1 MTKIK
6 MKKNSFTQTKE
17 DKKNKNKNFKLK
29 YLNQCLFVLAAI
41 LSVYYVIATNDLSI
55 KGFELNALKKNINEL
70 SRENENFKL
79 QTMSMESYNN
89 LNERVAGLNM
99 VAVDEIVYI
108 SAKDQVV
115 VKK

>member
-1 MTKIK
+1 MIKIK
-6 MKKNSFTQTKE
+6 MKKNSFVQIKE
-17 DKKNKNKNFKLK
+17 DKKNKNKIFKLK

-41 LSVYYVIATNDLSI
+41 LSVYYVMAANDLSI
-55 KGFELNALKKNINEL
+55 KGFELNGLKNKINEL

-89 LNERVAGLNM
+89 LNERVAKLNM
-99 VAVDEIVYI
+99 VAVDEIAYI
-108 SAKDQVV
+108 SGENQVV

>member
-6 MKKNSFTQTKE
+6 TNKNSFMKTKE
-17 DKKNKNKNFKLK
+17 NKKNTKIFFKLK

-41 LSVYYVIATNDLSI
+41 LSVYYVAATNDLSI
-55 KGFELNALKKNINEL
+55 KGFELNGLKKRINEL

-89 LNERVAGLNM
+89 LNERIAELNM
-99 VAVDEIVYI
+99 VAVDEIAYI
-108 SAKDQVV
+108 SAENQVV

>member
-1 MTKIK
+1 
-6 MKKNSFTQTKE
+6 MKKNSFVQIKE
-17 DKKNKNKNFKLK
+17 DKKNKNKIFKLK

-41 LSVYYVIATNDLSI
+41 LSVYYVMAANDLSI
-55 KGFELNALKKNINEL
+55 KGFELNGLKNKINEL

-89 LNERVAGLNM
+89 LNERVAKLNM
-99 VAVDEIVYI
+99 VAVDEIAYI
-108 SAKDQVV
+108 SGENQVV

>member
-1 MTKIK
+1 
-6 MKKNSFTQTKE
+6 MKKFFFTQNKE
-17 DKKNKNKNFKLK
+17 DRKNKNKIFKLK

-41 LSVYYVIATNDLSI
+41 LSVYYAASANDLSI

-79 QTMSMESYNN
+79 QAMSIESYDN
-89 LNERVAGLNM
+89 LNERVAELNM
-99 VAVDEIVYI
+99 VAVDEIAYI
-108 SAKDQVV
+108 SGKDQVV